1 MRKYSFFEKWD
12 MSAKI
17 YVNADEKRIQPKNLS
32 FFSFFSNFM
41 NNYGSPQKGIESSE
55 KFY

>member
-1 MRKYSFFEKWD
+1 MRKYSFLEKWD

-17 YVNADEKRIQPKNLS
+17 YVNADEKRIQQENLS
-32 FFSFFSNFM
+32 SSFFSNFM
-41 NNYGSPQKGIESSE
+41 NNCGSPQKGIESSE

>member
-1 MRKYSFFEKWD
+1 MF
-12 MSAKI
+12 AKI

-32 FFSFFSNFM
+32 FFSFFSYFM